1 MEEATDSF
9 FFTKQTYEATDR
21 IPTVSRSL
29 TRPIHTRK
37 Q

>member
-1 MEEATDSF
+1 MEAATDSF
-9 FFTKQTYEATDR
+9 FFTKQSYEDTDR
-21 IPTVSRSL
+21 KPTVSRSL